1 MYSSETLSRCFFV
14 FFVAAV
20 VVFLVLIYAKAVKRS
35 VWIFYN
41 SASTKFWR
49 LRFDLFIEHC
59 QEMNCGN
66 LCFHSK
72 PHSRRN
78 YPLLVRQT
86 NWNLSLHI
94 PLDLL
99 IHFNSWNTFSKSTPI
114 YDTISLPFTILPP
127 NRLKISSQNY
137 CVSRILIFVLQTKNL
152 QKLLYCADKESL
164 PKPRKSFGIV
174 SSSSVICKCLSVLF
188 LLIHHQIK

>member
-1 MYSSETLSRCFFV
+1 MFFFFFLLLLLLFFWSSFTPRQSSDLSEFFIIL
-14 FFVAAV
+14 
-20 VVFLVLIYAKAVKRS
+20 LVQ
-35 VWIFYN
+35 
-41 SASTKFWR
+41 KFWR